1 MALPLSRRQFALGSL
16 AAGTSLLLGSSQAA
30 PPQPRPPATRGMYPA
45 VVPGTGIRI
54 VRTGD
59 DFEAED
65 WAYYPQHPKSSY
77 NIDDRIREPGSISK
91 NYLWVEGA
99 KRGTPD
105 YVRRV
110 PTPTGGLEG
119 SKGSMLVQSLH
130 SGIPGTLTHQAQQD
144 DLLHNVS
151 GQVGSTIPVSWS
163 PNCVCR
169 IFIAPTSRWEHR
181 DGATFGYRIGCLGFG
196 NGSNNEEYWPG
207 LFLHMERGLKDGERT
222 YLMRTWLRADGA
234 GRDLPTLTFKPE
246 TWITMGMSVTP
257 DGACHFFAK
266 EGIDDLTKEDCIGSY
281 WCYSYRAHSFQT
293 FFYNVINQDDGRN
306 VGTPW
311 IVDDAFLYA
320 ATAPANKVRMTG
332 GPQPATQTAQQP
344 AAAQQPAKP
353 AAR

>member
-1 MALPLSRRQFALGSL
+1 MSLRLSRRQFALGSL
-16 AAGTSLLLGSSQAA
+16 AAGASLLMGKSEAA
-30 PPQPRPPATRGMYPA
+30 PPPRTPGMYPA

-54 VRTGD
+54 ARTGD

-77 NIDDRIREPGSISK
+77 NIDDRIREPGAVSK

-110 PTPTGGLEG
+110 QLPPGGLEG
-119 SKGSMLVQSLH
+119 SQHGMLVQSLH
-130 SGIPGTLTHQAQQD
+130 SGIPGTLTHEPQQD
-144 DLLHNVS
+144 DLLHNVA
-151 GQVGSTIPVSWS
+151 GTVGRTIPVSWS

-169 IFIAPTSRWEHR
+169 IYIAPPSHWEHR
-181 DGATFGYRIGCLGFG
+181 DGATFGYRIGCLGWG
-196 NGSNNEEYWPG
+196 NKSNNEEYWPG

-222 YLMRTWLRADGA
+222 YLMRTWVRADGA
-234 GRDLPTLTFKPE
+234 GRDMPSLTFKPE
-246 TWITMGMSVTP
+246 SWITMGMSVTP

-266 EGIDDLTKEDCIGSY
+266 EGIDDLTKDDCIGSY
-281 WCYSYRAHSFQT
+281 WCYGYRAHSFQT

-306 VGTPW
+306 IGTPW
-311 IVDDAFLYA
+311 IIDDAFLFA
-320 ATAPANKVRMTG
+320 ATAPSSKVRMTG
-332 GPQPATQTAQQP
+332 GTAPAAQTAEKSAQPATE
-344 AAAQQPAKP
+344 KP